1 METRKVQI
9 TGKSTFI
16 VSLPKKWARNVKI
29 NSGDSVMMVPLP
41 DGTLLIDPRV
51 SMREKAATKKII
63 PLDSQDNET
72 LFRTFIGAYLA
83 GFNIIEFR
91 SSGQISRATRQEV
104 RDLARKVI
112 GPEVVDESPNSITFN
127 DLLDASDF
135 SLAKGIRRMHII
147 AKNMHQNAMS
157 VFEDSDHDLVN
168 DIENR
173 DDEVDRLY
181 WLVAKQHNLV
191 LKDASFAD
199 RIGATPQEA
208 TDFLLVARSLERI
221 ADHAT
226 RIARNSMRIDS
237 KNGLFKRVAEAS
249 ETLMEL
255 LDDAMRSFGQNKPE
269 YAFEVMNRSS
279 ELMKTTNKLLQE
291 VLSMG
296 GDNQSIVSMAYVVDS
311 IERTRSYTEDIAETT
326 IDYQFV
332 KETNSNGP
340 SA

>member
-51 SMREKAATKKII
+51 SMREKEATKKVIT
-63 PLDSQDNET
+63 LDTQDGET

-91 SSGQISRATRQEV
+91 SASQITRTMRQEV

-112 GPEVVDESPNSITFN
+112 GPEVVDETPNSITFN

-135 SLAKGIRRMHII
+135 SLSKGVRRMHII

-157 VFEDSDHDLVN
+157 VFETHDQDLVS
-168 DIENR
+168 DVEAR

-181 WLVAKQHNLV
+181 WLVAKQHNMV

-199 RIGATPQEA
+199 RIGATSQEA

-226 RIARNSMRIDS
+226 RIARNSSNIERN
-237 KNGLFKRVAEAS
+237 NGMLEKVMEAS
-249 ETLMEL
+249 EILMEL
-255 LDDAMRSFGQNKPE
+255 LDDAMRSFGQNRPE

-279 ELMKTTNKLLQE
+279 ELMKITSKLLQE

-296 GDNQSIVSMAYVVDS
+296 GDAQSIVSMAYIVDS

-332 KETNSNGP
+332 KETSSNGN
-340 SA
+340 SH